1 MVIVLLE
8 QADDLEPEHEVDDD
22 DVLIEFHWGGSPDA
36 VDQMIAEDS
45 FKYGCLSYI
54 AGYIVS
60 KISKQIC
67 CFQCVYSL
75 THSEKDPLRPQ
86 YMKFLERRQGSS
98 PNVTFPSNSVM
109 QLVVACDK
117 IFEREVELNESL
129 PKNKDLITCLTVKVI
144 RMIDL
149 RFFFP
154 ATENHDQDPANYEIH
169 VMTLAKCVVKR
180 YFRIRCLSYLKMLN
194 QKHNPDPSIRNA
206 ILKKLQFTGL

>member
-1 MVIVLLE
+1 MFQPRVKDASIPVLAIKIYLF
-8 QADDLEPEHEVDDD
+8 L
-22 DVLIEFHWGGSPDA
+22 DVPHMLKLARNLLHDWKEISVPGFQKPACWKFIQLLYEY
-36 VDQMIAEDS
+36 QMEIGLRA
-45 FKYGCLSYI
+45 YGNR
-54 AGYIVS
+54 
-60 KISKQIC
+60 
-67 CFQCVYSL
+67 L
-75 THSEKDPLRPQ
+75 T
-86 YMKFLERRQGSS
+86 
-98 PNVTFPSNSVM
+98 
-109 QLVVACDK
+109 
-117 IFEREVELNESL
+117 
-129 PKNKDLITCLTVKVI
+129 NKHIYFD